1 MGLFD
6 RSRAGYESKPI
17 EITAE
22 RGAIAFFSETIG
34 ETNPIHFDVDEA
46 RKAGHPDVIA
56 PATYPV
62 VLEMAAAKEGQR
74 KGQTPMI
81 EVIGADMRY
90 LLHGTEAYD
99 YHGAIFAGDVLQV
112 VGRVTGFSD
121 AKGGQLEIAHL
132 EMEVRHAKRGTLAV
146 ARRDL
151 IHRLPA
157 AGAQS

>member
-6 RSRAGYESKPI
+6 RSCAGYESVAV
-17 EITAE
+17 EIIAE
-22 RGAIAFFSETIG
+22 RGAIAFFAESIG
-34 ETNPIHFDVDEA
+34 ETNAIHFDVDEA
-46 RKAGHPDVIA
+46 RKAGHPDVMA

-74 KGQTPMI
+74 KGQPPMI

-90 LLHGTEAYD
+90 LLHGTETYD
-99 YHGAIFAGDVLQV
+99 YHGPIFAGDTLQI

-121 AKGGQLEIAHL
+121 AKGGLLEIAHL
-132 EMEVRHAKRGTLAV
+132 EMEVHHAKRGTLAV

-151 IHRLPA
+151 IHRLPS
-157 AGAQS
+157 AGTQP

>member
-6 RSRAGYESKPI
+6 RSSAGYESTPI

-22 RGAIAFFSETIG
+22 RGAIAFFAETIG
-34 ETNPIHFDVDEA
+34 ETNPIHFDVDAA

-62 VLEMAAAKEGQR
+62 VLEMAAAKEGLR
-74 KGQTPMI
+74 KGQSPMI
-81 EVIGADMRY
+81 DVIAADMRY
-90 LLHGTEAYD
+90 LLHGTEVYN
-99 YHGAIFAGDVLQV
+99 YHGPIFARDTLQI

-121 AKGGQLEIAHL
+121 AKGGKLEIAHL
-132 EMEVRHAKRGTLAV
+132 EMEVRHATRGTLAV

-151 IHRLPA
+151 IHRLPVE
-157 AGAQS
+157 AQS